1 LNEIISD
8 SIDSINEDL
17 VRKKFSL
24 VGVDE
29 TPIWTGSPTFLSYY
43 PRYFLAAI
51 IFLTHLIFYRV
62 AVTVYA
68 EGKEGIF
75 YTLLRIIDQLFDLID
90 VFAFIIVM
98 LLIARINYFLN
109 ISTSNFKTTL
119 FLLIIGLFP
128 SIWYMTNVIDWILLL
143 LGKEGLNIPE
153 WFDTWFLA
161 LGIINTIIFLIYT
174 LISQFSYSYLITEKN
189 IFIKRKILFIYNS
202 ITIFSL
208 DELANLK
215 TQTSYFGKIMG
226 YGNILP
232 ISKEDL
238 EIQPKVKIERVGFQ
252 KVIHII
258 KLFISYKRVKKE
270 SHTTPS
276 ECLFGIR
283 KPMAVYELANELMDK
298 NNAEIEI

>member
-1 LNEIISD
+1 MNEIISD

-51 IFLTHLIFYRV
+51 IFLTHFIFYRV

-128 SIWYMTNVIDWILLL
+128 SIWYMANVIDWILLL

-153 WFDTWFLA
+153 WFDTWFLG

>member
-1 LNEIISD
+1 MNEIISD

-51 IFLTHLIFYRV
+51 IFLTHFIFYRV

-270 SHTTPS
+270 LHTTPS

>member
-1 LNEIISD
+1 MNEIISD

-128 SIWYMTNVIDWILLL
+128 SIWYMANVIDWILLL

-153 WFDTWFLA
+153 WFDTWFLG

>member
-1 LNEIISD
+1 MNEIVSD

-17 VRKKFSL
+17 ARKKFSL
-24 VGVDE
+24 VDVDE
-29 TPIWTGSPTFLSYY
+29 TPIWMGSPTFLSYS
-43 PRYFLAAI
+43 PRYVLTAI
-51 IFLTHLIFYRV
+51 IFLTHFIFYRV

-75 YTLLRIIDQLFDLID
+75 YTFLRLIDQLFDLID

-98 LLIARINYFLN
+98 LLIARINHFIN

-119 FLLIIGLFP
+119 FLLVIGLVP
-128 SIWYMTNVIDWILLL
+128 SIWYMANVIDWILLL

-153 WFDTWFLA
+153 WFDTWFLG
-161 LGIINTIIFLIYT
+161 LGIINAIIFLIYT

-189 IFIKRKILFIYNS
+189 IFIKRKILFFYNS
-202 ITIFSL
+202 ITVFSL

-215 TQTSYFGKIMG
+215 TQISFLGKIMG

-232 ISKEDL
+232 IAKEDL
-238 EIQPKVKIERVGFQ
+238 EIEPQVKIERVGFQ

-270 SHTTPS
+270 LQKAPS
-276 ECLFGIR
+276 ECLFGVR
-283 KPMAVYELANELMDK
+283 KPMMVYELANELMDE

>member
-128 SIWYMTNVIDWILLL
+128 SIWYMANVIDWILLL

-153 WFDTWFLA
+153 WFDTWFLG

>member
-51 IFLTHLIFYRV
+51 IFLTHFIFYRV

-128 SIWYMTNVIDWILLL
+128 SIWYMANVIDWILLL

-153 WFDTWFLA
+153 WFDTWFLG

-283 KPMAVYELANELMDK
+283 KPMAVYELANELMDE

>member
-8 SIDSINEDL
+8 SRDSINEDL
-17 VRKKFSL
+17 ARKKFSL

-29 TPIWTGSPTFLSYY
+29 TPIWMGSPTFLSYY
-43 PRYFLAAI
+43 PRYVLAAI
-51 IFLTHLIFYRV
+51 IFLTHFIFYRV

-98 LLIARINYFLN
+98 LLIARINHFLN

-119 FLLIIGLFP
+119 FLLIIGLVP

-232 ISKEDL
+232 ISKKDL

-270 SHTTPS
+270 LHATPS

-283 KPMAVYELANELMDK
+283 KPMVVYELANELMDE

>member
-1 LNEIISD
+1 MNEIISD

-51 IFLTHLIFYRV
+51 IFLTHFIFYRV

>member
-1 LNEIISD
+1 MNEIISD

-51 IFLTHLIFYRV
+51 IFLTHFIFYRV

-153 WFDTWFLA
+153 WFDTWFLG

-270 SHTTPS
+270 LHTTPS

>member
-51 IFLTHLIFYRV
+51 IFLTHFIFYRV

-128 SIWYMTNVIDWILLL
+128 SIWYMANVIDWILLL

-153 WFDTWFLA
+153 WFDTWFLG

>member
-1 LNEIISD
+1 MNEIVSD

-17 VRKKFSL
+17 ARKKFSL
-24 VGVDE
+24 VDVDE
-29 TPIWTGSPTFLSYY
+29 TPIWMGSPTFISYS
-43 PRYFLAAI
+43 PRYVLAAI
-51 IFLTHLIFYRV
+51 IFLTHFIFYRV

-75 YTLLRIIDQLFDLID
+75 YTFLRIIDQLFDLID

-98 LLIARINYFLN
+98 LLIARINHFIN

-119 FLLIIGLFP
+119 FLLVIGLVP

-161 LGIINTIIFLIYT
+161 LGIINTIIFLIFA

-189 IFIKRKILFIYNS
+189 IFIKRKILFFYNS
-202 ITIFSL
+202 ITVFSL
-208 DELANLK
+208 DELVNLK
-215 TQTSYFGKIMG
+215 TQISFLGKIMG

-232 ISKEDL
+232 IAEENL
-238 EIQPKVKIERVGFQ
+238 EIQSKVKIKRAGFQ

-258 KLFISYKRVKKE
+258 KLLISYKIVRKE
-270 SHTTPS
+270 LMKPPS
-276 ECLFGIR
+276 ECIFGVR
-283 KPMAVYELANELMDK
+283 RPMRVYELASELMDE
-298 NNAEIEI
+298 NNTETEI

>member
-1 LNEIISD
+1 
-8 SIDSINEDL
+8 
-17 VRKKFSL
+17 
-24 VGVDE
+24 
-29 TPIWTGSPTFLSYY
+29 
-43 PRYFLAAI
+43 
-51 IFLTHLIFYRV
+51 
-62 AVTVYA
+62 
-68 EGKEGIF
+68 
-75 YTLLRIIDQLFDLID
+75 
-90 VFAFIIVM
+90 
-98 LLIARINYFLN
+98 
-109 ISTSNFKTTL
+109 
-119 FLLIIGLFP
+119 
-128 SIWYMTNVIDWILLL
+128 MTNVIDWILLL

-161 LGIINTIIFLIYT
+161 LGIINTLIFLIYT

>member
-51 IFLTHLIFYRV
+51 IFLTHFIFYRV

>member
-29 TPIWTGSPTFLSYY
+29 TPIWMGSPTFLSYY
-43 PRYFLAAI
+43 PRYVLAAI
-51 IFLTHLIFYRV
+51 IFLTHFIFYRV

-128 SIWYMTNVIDWILLL
+128 SIWYMANVIDWILLL

-153 WFDTWFLA
+153 WFDTWFLG

-232 ISKEDL
+232 ISKKDL

-270 SHTTPS
+270 LHTTPS

-283 KPMAVYELANELMDK
+283 KPMVVYELANELMDE

>member
-51 IFLTHLIFYRV
+51 IFLTHFIFYRV

-270 SHTTPS
+270 LHTTPS

-283 KPMAVYELANELMDK
+283 KPMVVYELANELMDE